1 MTAGSVLVEG
11 TPDEVLNNAEVQEA
25 YLGSQYR

>member
-1 MTAGSVLVEG
+1 MTAGKVMVEG
-11 TPDEVLNNAEVQEA
+11 TPDEVLNNREVQEA